1 MRRTIWLWGV
11 AGVIVVALAGGL
23 MMTRGRGPSAGTTP
37 PAGPTAVAGAPS
49 DAGPKAEGNPG
60 SEAGPQAEPSPG
72 SARGPRSGGQTP
84 GGPAGRRPQQ
94 VPVVGVGHPKQ
105 VDLAVTLSLTASIGS
120 LREATIVS
128 KIAGYLEM
136 VAVRPGDTVKAGQ
149 VVAVVEH
156 AQLDAQLAQAQAALL
171 ASQAGV
177 QTAQAALSAAHA
189 QVLSAT
195 AAQRRAEA
203 DLGNTQAA
211 LAKARAQQGQSQ
223 ASYARVTTLFRDG
236 LIAAQAVDNA
246 KADLDSTQAA
256 VDAATAQVRVSE
268 AVIQQAQ
275 AQVRAALAQEAAAAS
290 QVRTQ
295 QAQVASLEAALQ
307 TVRLN
312 RDSATIR
319 APFAGIVVRRNLDT
333 GAYVTP
339 GTSTPILVVSDLD
352 QIAALVNV
360 SETQMAGVRKG
371 RQAQIS
377 VDAYQGR
384 TFAGTVSRIAGGV
397 DSDTR
402 TVLVEIDIPN
412 PDHLLRPGMYARLTL
427 AAGSRPALVVPL
439 SALTIIGGQQFAW
452 VLTDGTVSRRPV
464 TVGRATGQ
472 VVEITGGLSPE
483 DTIVIRGTEMV
494 RDRGPVRAMP
504 VGE

>member
-1 MRRTIWLWGV
+1 MRRSIWLWGA
-11 AGVIVVALAGGL
+11 AGVIILALAAGL
-23 MMTRGRGPSAGTTP
+23 MVTRGRGPEAGTTSA
-37 PAGPTAVAGAPS
+37 AGSTAA
-49 DAGPKAEGNPG
+49 
-60 SEAGPQAEPSPG
+60 AGPQVEASPG
-72 SARGPRSGGQTP
+72 SARGPRSGGQAP
-84 GGPAGRRPQQ
+84 GGPEGRRPQQ
-94 VPVVGVGHPKQ
+94 APVVGVGHPKQ
-105 VDLAVTLSLTASIGS
+105 VDLAITLSLTASIGS

-128 KIAGYLEM
+128 RIAGYLET
-136 VAVRPGDTVKAGQ
+136 VTVRPGDTVRTGQ

-171 ASQAGV
+171 AAQAGV
-177 QTAQAALSAAHA
+177 QTAQAAQSAAHA
-189 QVLSAT
+189 QVLNAT

-203 DLGNTQAA
+203 DLGNAQAA

-223 ASYARVTTLFRDG
+223 ANYARVTTLFRDG

-246 KADLDSTQAA
+246 KADLDSTQAS

-268 AVIQQAQ
+268 AAIQQAQ
-275 AQVRAALAQEAAAAS
+275 AQVGAARAQEAAAAS

-307 TVRLN
+307 TTRLN

-333 GAYVTP
+333 GAYVSP
-339 GTSTPILVVSDLD
+339 GTSAPILVVSDLD

-360 SETQMAGVRKG
+360 SEAQMAGVRKG

-377 VDAYQGR
+377 VDAYPGR
-384 TFAGTVSRIAGGV
+384 TFTGTVSRIAGGV

-402 TVLVEIDIPN
+402 TVLVEIDIQN
-412 PDHLLRPGMYARLTL
+412 PGHLLRPGMYARLSL

-464 TVGRATGQ
+464 SVGRATGQ
-472 VVEITGGLSPE
+472 VVEITKGLSPE
-483 DTIVIRGTEMV
+483 DTIVVRGTEMV
-494 RDRGPVRAMP
+494 RDRGPVRAVP